1 MFQPAASLF
10 MDFIGHFSLS
20 LPSAPPLDPTRHDRL
35 PAVAHMHLL
44 VLHHD
49 PLRALGLQLLERQ
62 TPD

>member
-1 MFQPAASLF
+1 